1 MRKWIK
7 LYKRGKFVSH
17 IFFYHKTMA
26 TINEVEKN
34 IMTGEKNWGGGKSSV
49 NQLVVVFEVYF
60 LY

>member
-34 IMTGEKNWGGGKSSV
+34 IMTEEKNWGAEVK
-49 NQLVVVFEVYF
+49 VV
-60 LY
+60 